1 MTNSSTL
8 PVPRSER
15 LIGLVL
21 CDTFQRFDLLKPAFE
36 KKAME
41 RNAIGMIINNMID
54 GNNGKYIYILM
65 VLLYSTLEYAWV
77 YNC

>member
-54 GNNGKYIYILM
+54 GNNGKYIYIYTNGTT
-65 VLLYSTLEYAWV
+65 VLNIGV
-77 YNC
+77 CMGI

>member
-1 MTNSSTL
+1 MTEIDIYIYIHSTKILVYCMTNSSTL

-36 KKAME
+36 KSHGTK
-41 RNAIGMIINNMID
+41 RD
-54 GNNGKYIYILM
+54 RYDHQQYDR
-65 VLLYSTLEYAWV
+65 WQ
-77 YNC
+77 

>member
-36 KKAME
+36 KKPWNE
-41 RNAIGMIINNMID
+41 TR
-54 GNNGKYIYILM
+54 
-65 VLLYSTLEYAWV
+65 
-77 YNC
+77 